1 MSTSLPTSARIVV
14 IGGGVIGTS
23 IAYHLTR
30 SGEKD
35 VVLLE
40 KSRLTEGATWHAAG
54 LVGQFRSQQ
63 NLMSL
68 MNDSVKLF
76 DVLAEETGQEID
88 WHKFGSL
95 RLAQTEDRWKEL
107 LKSYSAAQSV
117 GFEMNLLTP
126 NEARDLYPLI
136 ETGDLVGAAFIPADG
151 YIDPNSLTQA
161 YAKGTRANGGR
172 IFEGVMVKNLL
183 RNGNRIT
190 QVVTEQGNIEV
201 ETVVN
206 AAGLWARQVGWMA
219 GVEIPAG
226 VVEHQYLV
234 TEKSD
239 LIPAGLPALRDP
251 DGGFYVKPE
260 PGALAIGGW
269 ERQTSTVNPREGFP
283 WQNERH
289 LFDGDMDRLEEFFEP
304 AMRRIPILAELGM
317 RTIVNGPIPISP
329 DGEPIMGPV
338 PGLTNFFSACA
349 FTSGIAASGGAGKA
363 VANWILEGDPGLDL
377 WPFDIRRFGPL
388 HAGRRFLHDRAVESY
403 SKYYAIHWPGEELES
418 ARGVRRSPLYQTL
431 KDQGAVFGA
440 KFGWERANWFASG
453 DIPQRDVF
461 GFDRPQEDITVGR
474 EHRAAREGV
483 VLIDMSSFTKF
494 EISGPQACQFLQYLA
509 VANVDKEPGGATY
522 TQLCNERGGIEAD
535 VTIIRRSENCF
546 WLITGSG
553 FGVRDRHW
561 IESHLQSNHDQR
573 SNSRRNS
580 DKQWARS
587 GEQWIQSGEQAIRS
601 NSPGFKQ
608 VELRD
613 ITSAHGVINLAG
625 PLARRVLQK
634 VCDEDLSHEAFPFM
648 AAKDIRIGYAPAL
661 AYRVTFIGELGWEL
675 YIPSEYLQY
684 AYEELQRAGEEFGIT
699 NIGYRAID
707 SLRLEKRYLA
717 WGLDITPDYNP
728 FEAGLQFLIDWD
740 KGGFIG
746 AEALTKIKHE
756 GVQQK
761 LACLAL
767 DDPLPVFGGE
777 AIFCGDKVVAQTT
790 SGNFGYSVGKSL
802 VLGYLPV
809 DVFSHSDFSVQAF
822 GKRSPA
828 SIVKG
833 AIYDPNREK
842 ILC

>member
-1 MSTSLPTSARIVV
+1 MDKPVPGSARIVV

-23 IAYHLTR
+23 IAYHLTQ

-35 VVLLE
+35 IVLLE
-40 KSRLTEGATWHAAG
+40 KSNLTDGATWHAAG

-68 MNDSVKLF
+68 MSDSVKLF
-76 DVLAEETGQEID
+76 NNLAEVTGQETG
-88 WHKFGSL
+88 WQRVGSL

-107 LKSYSAAQSV
+107 LKSYSAAQAV

-126 NEARDLYPLI
+126 NEARDIYPLI
-136 ETGDLVGAAFIPADG
+136 EVGDLVGAAFIPEDG
-151 YIDPNSLTQA
+151 HIDPYSLTQA
-161 YAKGTRANGGR
+161 YAKGIRANGGR
-172 IFEGVMVKNLL
+172 ICEGVMVEDLV
-183 RNGNRIT
+183 RTGERIT
-190 QVVTEQGNIEV
+190 HVETNQGSIEV
-201 ETVVN
+201 EIVVN

-226 VVEHQYLV
+226 VVEHQYFV

-239 LIPAGLPALRDP
+239 LIPADLPALRDP
-251 DGGFYVKPE
+251 DGGFYAKPE

-269 ERQTSTVNPREGFP
+269 ERQTRMVNPKEGFP
-283 WQNERH
+283 WKNEHH
-289 LFDGDMDRLEEFFEP
+289 LFDADFDRLEEFFEP
-304 AMRRIPILAELGM
+304 AMQRIPILGELGM

-329 DGEPIMGPV
+329 DGEPVMGPV
-338 PGLTNFFSACA
+338 PGLSNFFAACA

-388 HAGRRFLHDRAVESY
+388 HAGRHFLHDRAVESY

-431 KDQGAVFGA
+431 KDQGAVFGS
-440 KFGWERANWFASG
+440 KFGWERANWFAYG
-453 DIPQRDVF
+453 NIQQKDIF
-461 GFDRPQEDITVGR
+461 GFDRPQQDITIGR

-483 VLIDMSSFTKF
+483 VLIDMSSFTKL
-494 EISGPQACQFLQYLA
+494 EISGPRACQFLQYLA
-509 VANVDKEPGGATY
+509 VANVDKRPGSATY

-535 VTIIRRSENCF
+535 VTIIRRIQDCF

-553 FGVRDRHW
+553 FGVRDKHW
-561 IESHLQSNHDQR
+561 IESNLKKYLKHHNNGWHSNGEQWQR
-573 SNSRRNS
+573 SNVT
-580 DKQWARS
+580 
-587 GEQWIQSGEQAIRS
+587 ES
-601 NSPGFKQ
+601 NQ
-608 VELRD
+608 VVVRD

-625 PLARRVLQK
+625 PLARKVLQK
-634 VCDEDLSHEAFPFM
+634 VCDEDVSHEAFSFM
-648 AAKDIRIGYAPAL
+648 DARDIRIGYAPAL
-661 AYRVTFIGELGWEL
+661 AYRVTYIGELGWEL

-684 AYEELQRAGEEFGIT
+684 AYELLQESGEEFGIS

-717 WGLDITPDYNP
+717 WGIDITPDYNP
-728 FEAGLQFLIDWD
+728 FEAGLQFLIDWE
-740 KGGFIG
+740 KGDFIG
-746 AEALTKIKHE
+746 AEALDQLKQK

-761 LACLAL
+761 LVCLAL
-767 DDPLPVFGGE
+767 DKPLPVFGGE
-777 AIFCGDKVVAQTT
+777 AIFFDGKVVAQTT
-790 SGNFGYSVGKSL
+790 SGNFGYSVDKSL

-809 DVFSHSDFSVQAF
+809 ELLKKSQFEVEAF
-822 GKRSPA
+822 GERCPA
-828 SIVKG
+828 LIVKG
-833 AIYDPNREK
+833 AAYDPGRKK

>member
-1 MSTSLPTSARIVV
+1 MAASLPTSARIAI
-14 IGGGVIGTS
+14 IGGGVIGTA

-76 DVLAEETGQEID
+76 DILAEETGQEID

-107 LKSYSAAQSV
+107 LKSHSAAQAV

-136 ETGDLVGAAFIPADG
+136 ETDDLVGAAFIPADG

-161 YAKGTRANGGR
+161 YAKGARANGGR
-172 IFEGVMVKNLL
+172 IFEGVMVNNLL
-183 RNGNRIT
+183 RDGDRIT
-190 QVVTEQGNIEV
+190 HLVTEQGNIEV
-201 ETVVN
+201 ETVIN

-251 DGGFYVKPE
+251 DGGFYAKPE

-269 ERQTSTVNPREGFP
+269 EKQTNSVNPKEGFP

-289 LFDGDMDRLEEFFEP
+289 LFDGDMDRLSEFFEP
-304 AMRRIPILAELGM
+304 AIRRIPVLGELGM

-329 DGEPIMGPV
+329 DGEPIIGPV
-338 PGLTNFFSACA
+338 PGLSNFFAACA

-388 HAGRRFLHDRAVESY
+388 HAGQKFLHDRAVESY

-431 KDQGAVFGA
+431 KDQGAVFGS
-440 KFGWERANWFASG
+440 KFGWERANWFAHG
-453 DIPQRDVF
+453 DIPQQEVY
-461 GFDRPQEDITVGR
+461 GFDRPQQALTVGR
-474 EHRAAREGV
+474 EHLAAREGV

-494 EISGPQACQFLQYLA
+494 EISGSQACQFLNYLA

-535 VTIIRRSENCF
+535 VTIIRRSEDCF

-553 FGVRDRHW
+553 LGVRDRHW
-561 IESHLQSNHDQR
+561 IESHLHGILDRHINPDRFSNE
-573 SNSRRNS
+573 
-580 DKQWARS
+580 QWTRS
-587 GEQWIQSGEQAIRS
+587 GERSIRP
-601 NSPGFKQ
+601 NAPGFDK

-613 ITSAHGVINLAG
+613 ITSAYGVINLAG
-625 PLARRVLQK
+625 PLARKVLQK

-648 AAKDIRIGYAPAL
+648 AARDIRIGYAPAL
-661 AYRVTFIGELGWEL
+661 AYRVTYIGELGWEL

-684 AYEELQRAGEEFGIT
+684 VYEELQQAGEEFGIT

-717 WGLDITPDYNP
+717 WGVDITPDYNP

-740 KGGFIG
+740 KGDFIG
-746 AEALTKIKHE
+746 AEALAEIRQQ
-756 GVQQK
+756 GVRQK
-761 LACLAL
+761 LVCLAL
-767 DDPLPVFGGE
+767 HNPLPVFGGE
-777 AIFCGDKVVAQTT
+777 AIFCDDKVVAQTT
-790 SGNFGYSVGKSL
+790 SGNFGYSIGKSL

-809 DVFSHSDFSVQAF
+809 DVLDRSDFGVEAF
-822 GKRSPA
+822 GERTPA

-833 AIYDPNREK
+833 AIYDPKREK